1 MNTNVWKEA
10 SGSFCSR
17 RGMWNA
23 KERACLRKDEIDL
36 LHSRNLLKSRLLGM
50 KKQRA
55 LPWGILCVSWRAQS
69 EAHFD
74 TKACVQCFIAV
85 CRWQHNFKCF
95 YFWFLKYFV
104 TNRQVLYHPTLFVPV
119 FKTHKR
125 PMLPCSCER
134 QLVGAHPHVNCSET
148 CRRFCVGQVPWPY
161 TACLQSSLSWND
173 LCCVTT
179 TLILNHLALWRR
191 GLFF

>member
-1 MNTNVWKEA
+1 MSEKKHQGASVQEGVYEMQRKGLVWGRMRLTCYTA
-10 SGSFCSR
+10 GTCSR
-17 RGMWNA
+17 AGFWEWRSRGPFHEVSFVSA
-23 KERACLRKDEIDL
+23 GELRVR
-36 LHSRNLLKSRLLGM
+36 HSLSSLTPKH
-50 KKQRA
+50 A
-55 LPWGILCVSWRAQS
+55 
-69 EAHFD
+69 
-74 TKACVQCFIAV
+74 CFIAV